1 MRAVVFILATCAL
14 LPAASAGAGQCT
26 TEIDNLAKQLAARDA
41 GSGPTAGAAAIG
53 QHPPTSANTDKSQH
67 PPTAIMNREAT
78 GSGEI
83 TGIGQP
89 STGSAPA
96 SGGAETK
103 EQPTPSAAMNRGAAE
118 HTAPT
123 DGMKSVSMELERARI
138 FDQHGKD
145 EECLRVIDEAKQLM
159 AR

>member
-1 MRAVVFILATCAL
+1 MRAVAFILATCAL

-53 QHPPTSANTDKSQH
+53 QHPPTSAVSEANRSGAASARAANTDKPQH
-67 PPTAIMNREAT
+67 PPTAIMNRQAT

-96 SGGAETK
+96 SGGATVR
-103 EQPTPSAAMNRGAAE
+103 P
-118 HTAPT
+118 
-123 DGMKSVSMELERARI
+123 
-138 FDQHGKD
+138 
-145 EECLRVIDEAKQLM
+145 
-159 AR
+159 